1 MNVSGPSIIKLII
14 NRPISSAF
22 AETDSNFFPP
32 QLLALSLTP
41 KTPSDISM
49 YSKRQRVG
57 WGWLGGG
64 VGERKEECVKRER
77 AGGVTL
83 HGARIRKEQ

>member
-41 KTPSDISM
+41 KTLLISQCIV
-49 YSKRQRVG
+49 KGREWGGGG
-57 WGWLGGG
+57 WGAGWEKG
-64 VGERKEECVKRER
+64 RKKECVKRER
-77 AGGVTL
+77 ARGSYLAWGT
-83 HGARIRKEQ
+83 H

>member
-41 KTPSDISM
+41 KTHLISQCIVKGREWGG
-49 YSKRQRVG
+49 SG
-57 WGWLGGG
+57 WGAGWEKG
-64 VGERKEECVKRER
+64 KKKECVKRE
-77 AGGVTL
+77 
-83 HGARIRKEQ
+83 